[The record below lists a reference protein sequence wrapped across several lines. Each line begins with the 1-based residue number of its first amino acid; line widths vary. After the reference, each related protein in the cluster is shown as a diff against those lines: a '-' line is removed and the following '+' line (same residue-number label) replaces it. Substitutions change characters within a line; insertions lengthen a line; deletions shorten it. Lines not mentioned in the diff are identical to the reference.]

1 MLLKWVFV
9 SDDGD
14 GYVGDGDKEDTFNPT
29 MNAQAGVF
37 EQLPAGMSFE
47 SFDPTTSNISI

>member
-1 MLLKWVFV
+1 
-9 SDDGD
+9 
-14 GYVGDGDKEDTFNPT
+14 

-47 SFDPTTSNISI
+47 SFDPTHPTSAFEPFTTSVLRSIA